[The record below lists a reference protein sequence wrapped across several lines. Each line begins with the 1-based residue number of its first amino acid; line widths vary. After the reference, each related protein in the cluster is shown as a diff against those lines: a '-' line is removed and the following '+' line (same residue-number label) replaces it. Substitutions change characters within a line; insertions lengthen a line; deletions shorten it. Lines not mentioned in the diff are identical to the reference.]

1 MINDSN
7 TSKITRS
14 QFIELTNAGFR
25 LDNFEVTER
34 LVIAWLRE
42 YPNDLWM
49 RYRLAIVLFKAGKI
63 NDAIRLSEL
72 IVRYDPEF
80 EEVWGLLAV
89 LYPEGSEE
97 RVSAQRRKNLLKGSH
112 PESQGKA
119 ASISRISL
127 FRKKTQPTIEQYQE
141 VDDFDILATLKIA
154 KEGVQQGDRASYQ
167 RLMSIY
173 MQRWPHVIAFKLLY
187 GRFLNDGGFI
197 AEGTKLIHGTIE
209 SDLLGMVAA
218 RLWGDDHPYQHLFYR
233 SAELSADIRS
243 IPVSEKIV
251 AAAGLTGLNSITV
264 EGGEETLKEDLSAID
279 ENPAEEAGSQAEIL
293 DLTPETNPE
302 IESVEETKPDE
313 KTGVTVLDERRM
325 ALSQKKV
332 PLCERIKSLFR
343 KNASTEPVT
352 DLREYVYRLDVTNS
366 DERFPIYVVMSTIGG
381 LTAKYGK
388 NNKDY
393 INREMQAVANAVD
406 NREGWNS
413 MVFFPDEFSTNGR
426 AFQDPILI
434 KKELIKLDQILAEK
448 GSMIGAVLIVGGA
461 DVVPFFS
468 LKNPAMDDDL
478 SIPSDAPYA
487 TFDEKRIFDQQWQLG
502 RLPGDDSSDPGY
514 LLSQLRAIQTHHFQ
528 LAESEIRA
536 QRKNRKAAKKSF
548 SQFTKTIKDGRT
560 FGLSAQI
567 WQRPSVAVY
576 RNIAGEA
583 NLMTSPAVTAAN
595 FPTSQLENTQY
606 AYFNLHG
613 IKGKPN
619 WYGQKDPRDTSSV
632 TVLPIAVQMTNLEKI
647 RKAPDIVFAEN
658 CYGAEIERRNET
670 NAISLHMLGK
680 GTHVFI
686 GSTVIAYGAMT
697 LPLTAADL
705 LAHLFWQHLRTGIS
719 SGEAF
724 RRAKKN
730 FASETEAGSGGLDGE
745 IQKTL
750 LSFVFYGDPL
760 YAVDPNARITDRMQR
775 AKTAKSYELV
785 RERLDS
791 KVAIDNELA
800 KQIFNKVKDRC
811 ELINGDD
818 YTSCTIQKQVK
829 SSKGYDSNA
838 TENESNYVIVYVKE
852 IRQNDLNTRVLT
864 RVTVS
869 PGGDIKKVSFS
880 R

>member
-1 MINDSN
+1 MLNDSN
-7 TSKITRS
+7 TCKITRP

-97 RVSAQRRKNLLKGSH
+97 RASAKRRKNLLKDNH
-112 PESQGKA
+112 PEPQGKGT
-119 ASISRISL
+119 SIPRLNL
-127 FRKKTQPTIEQYQE
+127 FRKKTVSSTDRYQE
-141 VDDFDILATLKIA
+141 VDDFDIFATLKIA
-154 KEGVQQGDRASYQ
+154 KEGVQDGDRASYQ

-173 MQRWPHVIAFKLLY
+173 MQRWPHVIAFKLLH

-197 AEGTKLIHGTIE
+197 AEGMKIIHATIE
-209 SDLLGMVAA
+209 SDLLGMVAT
-218 RLWGDDHPYQHLFYR
+218 RLWGPDHAYQHLFYK
-233 SAELSADIRS
+233 SSELSADIRS

-251 AAAGLTGLNSITV
+251 TAAGLTGLSSITIDGASEQESPATS
-264 EGGEETLKEDLSAID
+264 EGSEESPDVQPEV
-279 ENPAEEAGSQAEIL
+279 L
-293 DLTPETNPE
+293 DLNPE
-302 IESVEETKPDE
+302 PNLEPESVEETVSDA
-313 KTGVTVLDERRM
+313 KTITTVLDERRM

-332 PLCERIKSLFR
+332 PLCERIKSLF
-343 KNASTEPVT
+343 KKDVTPESVT

-393 INREMQAVANAVD
+393 IGREMQAVADAVD

-413 MVFFPDEFSTNGR
+413 MVFYPDEFLTNGR
-426 AFQDPILI
+426 ACQDPILI

-502 RLPGDDSSDPGY
+502 RVPGDDSSDPGY

-528 LAESEIRA
+528 LAENEIRA
-536 QRKNRKAAKKSF
+536 QRKNRKTAKKSF
-548 SQFTKTIKDGRT
+548 SQFTKSIKDART

-595 FPTSQLENTQY
+595 FPTSQLDNIQY

-613 IKGKPN
+613 MKGKPN

-686 GSTVIAYGAMT
+686 GSTVIAYGALT

-730 FASETEAGSGGLDGE
+730 FAAETEANSGGLDGE

-760 YAVDPNARITDRMQR
+760 YAVDPSARITDRMQR
-775 AKTAKSYELV
+775 AKTAKSYDLV

-791 KVAIDNELA
+791 KVAFDQELA

-811 ELINGDD
+811 ELIAGDD
-818 YTSCTIQKQVK
+818 YTSCTIQKQIK
-829 SSKGYDSNA
+829 SSKGYDANVL
-838 TENESNYVIVYVKE
+838 ESEANYVIIYVKE
-852 IRQNDLNTRVLT
+852 IRQNDLNARVLT

-869 PGGDIKKVSFS
+869 PKGEIKKVSFS